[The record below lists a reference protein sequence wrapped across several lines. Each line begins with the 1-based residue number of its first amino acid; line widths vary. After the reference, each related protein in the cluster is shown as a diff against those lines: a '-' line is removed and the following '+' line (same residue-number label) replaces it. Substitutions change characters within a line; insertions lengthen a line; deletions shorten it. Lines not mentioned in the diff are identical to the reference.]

1 MGYTQGYSRSC
12 NFNQKHAKRQSY
24 IELPLCKEK
33 NGMYAK
39 NLTLSRLYAKNLT
52 LSRLLV
58 IVSNQVIDST
68 SGTIEKHAQ
77 IADRAFRSH
86 HASCSM

>member
-1 MGYTQGYSRSC
+1 M
-12 NFNQKHAKRQSY
+12 N
-24 IELPLCKEK
+24 
-33 NGMYAK
+33 
-39 NLTLSRLYAKNLT
+39 AKNLT

-77 IADRAFRSH
+77 TADHAFRSH